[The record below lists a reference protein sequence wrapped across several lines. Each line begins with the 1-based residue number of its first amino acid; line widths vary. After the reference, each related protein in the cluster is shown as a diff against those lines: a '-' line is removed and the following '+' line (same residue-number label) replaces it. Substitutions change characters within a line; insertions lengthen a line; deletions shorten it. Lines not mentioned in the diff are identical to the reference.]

1 MYDEESNFNA
11 YHPHFPYT
19 FEGFNTPPFK
29 RGDPSNP
36 SKPMAI
42 NNISDLIVKRP
53 MLAPNVMRL
62 YKEDIKVLN
71 PRSRTQKQLR
81 IVHPSLRGQTG
92 YVVFE
97 YHDIPDSQ
105 DTKSIFSAFVI
116 LGDLDT
122 NGNAILKTCKVP
134 FIMYMNTDGTLSEHT
149 GFVRSGSF

>member
-1 MYDEESNFNA
+1 MYDEQHDFSA
-11 YHPHFPYT
+11 YHPHYTYT

-29 RGDPSNP
+29 RNDPFNVT
-36 SKPMAI
+36 KPMEI
-42 NNISDLIVKRP
+42 NTISDLIVKRP

-62 YKEDIKVLN
+62 YKEDIKVV
-71 PRSRTQKQLR
+71 RSRNGKRLR
-81 IVHPSLRGQTG
+81 IQHPYLAQKTG

-116 LGDLDT
+116 LGDLHT

-134 FIMYMNTDGTLSEHT
+134 FIMYMQPDGWLTEHV
-149 GFVRSGSF
+149 GLVRSK